1 VEEIQLFL
9 AHAIQLEREAA
20 HGYDQLR
27 AMMQSA
33 GNKEVAA
40 FFGDM
45 ATFARRHLEDAMQ
58 RGGFRKIPQM
68 DWREY
73 RWPSGVSPEAP
84 SWEGVDALMDVQA
97 ALLVA
102 LAGEESSRRFYSQ
115 VRDATK
121 DPEVRRFAAE
131 FADEEAEH
139 VAALHEWIER
149 QQAGG

>member
-1 VEEIQLFL
+1 MAASNAEAAGSSAASTRTWRGNTRAAGTAFFSSSVETRRMEEIQLFL

-20 HGYDQLR
+20 HGYDELR

-40 FFGDM
+40 FFGEM

-58 RGGFRKIPQM
+58 RGGFREIPQM

-73 RWPSGVSPEAP
+73 RWPGGVSPEAP
-84 SWEGVDALMDVQA
+84 SWEGVDAQMDVQA

-102 LAGEESSRRFYSQ
+102 LAG
-115 VRDATK
+115 
-121 DPEVRRFAAE
+121 
-131 FADEEAEH
+131 
-139 VAALHEWIER
+139 
-149 QQAGG
+149 